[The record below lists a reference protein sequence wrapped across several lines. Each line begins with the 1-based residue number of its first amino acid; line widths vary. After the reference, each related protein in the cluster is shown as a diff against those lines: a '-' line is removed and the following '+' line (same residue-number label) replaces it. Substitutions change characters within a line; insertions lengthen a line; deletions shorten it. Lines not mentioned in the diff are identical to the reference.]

1 MRKLKC
7 FFKESPPKWI
17 AHIVAQ
23 SFQNRNKA
31 QEEKKVSQILIVITQ
46 LLIIASIF
54 MINKRLDEMPKLLA
68 WECSE
73 ATERQRRITEF
84 FERKYRDAL
93 IRIKV
98 YENAL
103 ATEADYKGEKD
114 AETVQ

>member
-1 MRKLKC
+1 M
-7 FFKESPPKWI
+7 
-17 AHIVAQ
+17 A
-23 SFQNRNKA
+23 
-31 QEEKKVSQILIVITQ
+31 QILIVITQ
-46 LLIIASIF
+46 ILILICLIL
-54 MINKRLDEMPKLLA
+54 INKRLDEMPKLLA

-73 ATERQRRITEF
+73 ATERQKRITEF